1 MNIIDF
7 LFVFKWWAVFFMLE
21 TIFLHLAFK
30 LFSSFLDKGYIFSK
44 VLGISILSYLI
55 FVFGIAHV
63 LPFTRILSVAIL
75 IVLAVFFWIKI
86 SFKKKI
92 LSVGTRKDVLQFL
105 RKNYKLIV
113 FEEALFFLGLL
124 FWSFIRAHNPDI
136 HDLEKYMDFGFVNAI
151 LRSDYFPP
159 KDMWFTPY
167 AINYYYFGHFITAF
181 LTKLTG
187 ISSSISYNIMLAT
200 LCAFTFSCSFSFS
213 SSLLVFLFHSEKN
226 KTIFKSFLGGIFSAF
241 LI

>member
-7 LFVFKWWAVFFMLE
+7 LFVFKWWAVFFMLG
-21 TIFLHLAFK
+21 TIFLPLAFK

-105 RKNYKLIV
+105 RKNYKVIV

-136 HDLEKYMDFGFVNAI
+136 HDLEKYMDFGFINSI
-151 LRSDYFPP
+151 LRSEYFPAR
-159 KDMWFTPY
+159 DMWFTPLS
-167 AINYYYFGHFITAF
+167 INYYYFGHLFTAL
-181 LTKLTG
+181 LTKLSQIPSF
-187 ISSSISYNIMLAT
+187 ISFNLMLAT
-200 LCAFTFSCSFSFS
+200 IFAFTFTMSFSIGINLVQAVKKY
-213 SSLLVFLFHSEKN
+213 SLK
-226 KTIFKSFLGGIFSAF
+226 KS
-241 LI
+241 

>member
-7 LFVFKWWAVFFMLE
+7 LFVFKWWAVFFMLG
-21 TIFLHLAFK
+21 TIFLPLAFK

-105 RKNYKLIV
+105 RKNYKVIV

-136 HDLEKYMDFGFVNAI
+136 HDLEKYMDFGFINSI

-159 KDMWFTPY
+159 KDMWFTPLP
-167 AINYYYFGHFITAF
+167 INYYYFGHLVTAV
-181 LTKLTG
+181 LTKLSS
-187 ISSSISYNIMLAT
+187 ISSSIGYNLMLAT
-200 LCAFTFSCSFSFS
+200 IFAFTFTCTLSIGINIFDNIKLSLKS
-213 SSLLVFLFHSEKN
+213 SVCGFLS
-226 KTIFKSFLGGIFSAF
+226 
-241 LI
+241 

>member
-7 LFVFKWWAVFFMLE
+7 LFVFKWWAVFFMLG
-21 TIFLHLAFK
+21 TIFLPLAFK

-63 LPFTRILSVAIL
+63 LPFTRILSGAIL

-105 RKNYKLIV
+105 RKHYSSWG
-113 FEEALFFLGLL
+113 FCFGLL
-124 FWSFIRAHNPDI
+124 LEPTIRISMISKSIWISVLLIRSFGP
-136 HDLEKYMDFGFVNAI
+136 
-151 LRSDYFPP
+151 
-159 KDMWFTPY
+159 
-167 AINYYYFGHFITAF
+167 
-181 LTKLTG
+181 
-187 ISSSISYNIMLAT
+187 
-200 LCAFTFSCSFSFS
+200 
-213 SSLLVFLFHSEKN
+213 
-226 KTIFKSFLGGIFSAF
+226 TIFLPKTC
-241 LI
+241 

>member
-7 LFVFKWWAVFFMLE
+7 LFVFKWWAVFFMLG
-21 TIFLHLAFK
+21 TIFLPLAFK

-105 RKNYKLIV
+105 RKNYKVIV

-136 HDLEKYMDFGFVNAI
+136 HDLEKYMDFGFINSI

-159 KDMWFTPY
+159 KDMWFTPLP
-167 AINYYYFGHFITAF
+167 INYYYFGHLITAVLTKISGIPSFIT
-181 LTKLTG
+181 
-187 ISSSISYNIMLAT
+187 YNLMLST
-200 LCAFTFSCSFSFS
+200 IFAFTFTASFSIGAN
-213 SSLLVFLFHSEKN
+213 LLYHLFLNKN
-226 KTIFKSFLGGIFSAF
+226 QFDKKRAGLPAEA
-241 LI
+241 LAN